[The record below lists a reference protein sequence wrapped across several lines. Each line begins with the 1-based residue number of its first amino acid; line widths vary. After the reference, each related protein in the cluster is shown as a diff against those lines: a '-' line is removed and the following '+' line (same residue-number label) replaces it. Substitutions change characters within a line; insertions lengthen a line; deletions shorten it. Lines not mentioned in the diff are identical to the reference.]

1 MVYDIVPTIR
11 ALSDCCSV
19 NMVGGVHSQCHRQNS
34 SVWGAREGGKER
46 GRKGGRNMEGG
57 EEGERREGGGREG
70 RRERKEETL
79 HTCPTVLQS
88 MTARD
93 FPLTFAYLLAAS
105 EPHGRVIEG

>member
-1 MVYDIVPTIR
+1 MVCTP
-11 ALSDCCSV
+11 SV
-19 NMVGGVHSQCHRQNS
+19 TVRILVFGGQ
-34 SVWGAREGGKER
+34 GREGRREEGREAEIWKEEKR
-46 GRKGGRNMEGG
+46 EKGGR
-57 EEGERREGGGREG
+57 EEGEKEGGREG